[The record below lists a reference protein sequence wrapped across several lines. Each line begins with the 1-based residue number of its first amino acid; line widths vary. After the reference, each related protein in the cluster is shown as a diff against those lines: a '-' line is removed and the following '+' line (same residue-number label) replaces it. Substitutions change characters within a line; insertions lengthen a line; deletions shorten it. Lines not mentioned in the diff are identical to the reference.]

1 MQDLKT
7 QIFDTDDVTGA
18 AVFGPRLWNA
28 LKGRVAG
35 LTDAAVNDRSVIKPR
50 GTAGR
55 YRGAFDAFF
64 RPNRAAAAELLG
76 ASFTDW
82 VEENVFDNPLTNVI
96 KSGTHAVSNV
106 LAEIPVT
113 SGWIKAGRSTN
124 DFMQDVW
131 DLISGKAEAEAKQ
144 TAKKA
149 AIGTGTVLLIGGG
162 VAVWYFGFYRKKRR
176 GRR

>member
-7 QIFDTDDVTGA
+7 RIFDTDDATGA

-35 LTDAAVNDRSVIKPR
+35 LTDAAAANPAVIQPK

-64 RPNRAAAAELLG
+64 KPNRAAAAELLG

-82 VEENVFDNPLTNVI
+82 VEENVFDNPVANLV
-96 KSGTHAVSNV
+96 KSGTHAASNV

-113 SGWIKAGRSTN
+113 SGWVKAGRSTN
-124 DFMQDVW
+124 DFMADVW
-131 DLISGKAEAEAKQ
+131 NFISGKAQEEA
-144 TAKKA
+144 TATVKKA

-162 VAVWYFGFYRKKRR
+162 VAVWYFGFYKKKKR
-176 GRR
+176 GRK

>member
-7 QIFDTDDVTGA
+7 QIFDTDDATGA

-35 LTDAAVNDRSVIKPR
+35 LTDAAAANPAVIQPR

-82 VEENVFDNPLTNVI
+82 VEENVFDNPLANVI
-96 KSGTHAVSNV
+96 KSGTHAASNV

-113 SGWIKAGRSTN
+113 SGWVKAGRSTN
-124 DFMQDVW
+124 DFMKDVW